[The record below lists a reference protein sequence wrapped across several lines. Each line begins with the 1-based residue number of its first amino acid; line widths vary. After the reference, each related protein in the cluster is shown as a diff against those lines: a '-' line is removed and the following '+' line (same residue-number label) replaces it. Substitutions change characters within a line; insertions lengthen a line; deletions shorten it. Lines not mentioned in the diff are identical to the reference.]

1 MTFKGNRM
9 RLPSDSLSSYLSPSL
24 ADNSVVCLM
33 APTASGK
40 TALAY
45 ELYDSGR
52 YELISVDSA
61 LVYRDM
67 TVGTSKPNA
76 AELARYPHHLVDII
90 DPMQSYSVAEF
101 VSDVARLIDSCHQ
114 NGKIPLLVGGTMMY
128 YMALLDGLSPVPDSD
143 DNVRARVEQWRQDE
157 GISALYDYLGKVD
170 AISHERLNA
179 TDTQRITRAVEVY
192 LQTDI
197 PMSDWQCQPKQALA
211 HNPNQQ
217 WHAISVMPD
226 RPWLHMRIEQRLD
239 IMWREGL
246 VAEVISLLERYPL
259 TPNLPSMR
267 CVGYRQVLEY
277 LVQINHAVFEKPHL
291 DKTRFYDAFA
301 QSEPSSVEID
311 ESNESNEQDA
321 MTQSGMTQTHLSL
334 VTDQTEA
341 LACQQMQNKALYAT
355 RQLAKRQYT
364 WLRKVMQL
372 SDTVAAVPATVSS
385 TMLSTSIVGADD
397 VTGSQKNKLRLH
409 SFSTMEQAR
418 AYLF

>member
-1 MTFKGNRM
+1 M
-9 RLPSDSLSSYLSPSL
+9 RLPSASLSHDLSSSL

-45 ELYDSGR
+45 ELYDTGR

-61 LVYRDM
+61 LIYRDM
-67 TVGTSKPNA
+67 NIGTAKPTA
-76 AELARYPHHLVDII
+76 TELERYPHHLVDII

-101 VSDVARLIDSCHQ
+101 VNDVALLIDDCHQ

-128 YMALLDGLSPVPDSD
+128 YMALLDGLSPVPESD
-143 DNVRARVEQWRQDE
+143 DSVRARVAQWRQDE
-157 GISALYDYLGKVD
+157 GISALYDYLGRVD
-170 AISHERLNA
+170 VSTHERLNA
-179 TDTQRITRAVEVY
+179 TDTQRITRAIEVY
-192 LQTDI
+192 LQTNI
-197 PMSDWQCQPKQALA
+197 PISEWQRKPKQALA

-226 RPWLHMRIEQRLD
+226 RPWLHTRIEQRLD
-239 IMWREGL
+239 IMWGEGL
-246 VAEVISLLERYPL
+246 VAEVVSLLKHYPL

-277 LVQINHAVFEKPHL
+277 LVQIQHPVFELPHL
-291 DKTRFYDAFA
+291 DKAQFYDAFSQPESLNA
-301 QSEPSSVEID
+301 EYSNQNSSIYDGNTEAHV
-311 ESNESNEQDA
+311 STAN
-321 MTQSGMTQTHLSL
+321 H
-334 VTDQTEA
+334 QTER

-364 WLRKVMQL
+364 WLRKVMEL
-372 SDTVAAVPATVSS
+372 SETATLPAEESLIQSSMATTTATTVSGG
-385 TMLSTSIVGADD
+385 IAD
-397 VTGSQKNKLRLH
+397 SQNYKLILH

-418 AYLF
+418 EYLF

>member
-1 MTFKGNRM
+1 MQ
-9 RLPSDSLSSYLSPSL
+9 LSSASSSYLLNLNL

-45 ELYDSGR
+45 ELYDTGR

-61 LVYRDM
+61 LIYRDM
-67 TVGTSKPNA
+67 NIGTAKPTA
-76 AELARYPHHLVDII
+76 VELAHYPHHLVDII

-101 VSDVARLIDSCHQ
+101 VQDVARLIDSCHEK
-114 NGKIPLLVGGTMMY
+114 GKIPLLVGGTMMY

-143 DNVRARVEQWRQDE
+143 DSVRARVEQWRQEE
-157 GISALYDYLGKVD
+157 GIGALYDYLGKID
-170 AISHERLNA
+170 PISHERLNG

-192 LQTDI
+192 LQTNI
-197 PMSDWQCQPKQALA
+197 PISDWQKKPKQALA
-211 HNPNQQ
+211 DNPNQQ
-217 WHAISVMPD
+217 WHALAVMPD
-226 RPWLHMRIEQRLD
+226 RPWLHRRIEQRLD
-239 IMWREGL
+239 IMWHDGL
-246 VAEVISLLERYPL
+246 VAEVIGLLEQYPL

-277 LVQINHAVFEKPHL
+277 LVHIKHPIFEQAHL
-291 DKTRFYDAFA
+291 DKAQFYDAFG
-301 QSEPSSVEID
+301 EID
-311 ESNESNEQDA
+311 ASISGQINPERAAQL
-321 MTQSGMTQTHLSL
+321 TIQSTEHIS
-334 VTDQTEA
+334 QTEV

-372 SDTVAAVPATVSS
+372 SDSVTVASS
-385 TMLSTSIVGADD
+385 ITSSSIDINHSAPE
-397 VTGSQKNKLRLH
+397 KMILR

-418 AYLF
+418 DYLY

>member
-1 MTFKGNRM
+1 MQRS
-9 RLPSDSLSSYLSPSL
+9 SDSSSYRLNANL

-45 ELYDSGR
+45 ELYDTGR

-61 LVYRDM
+61 LIYRDM
-67 TVGTSKPNA
+67 NIGTAKPTA
-76 AELARYPHHLVDII
+76 IELARYPHHLVDII
-90 DPMQSYSVAEF
+90 DPMHSYSVAEF
-101 VSDVARLIDSCHQ
+101 VNDVARLIDSCHE

-143 DNVRARVEQWRQDE
+143 DSVRVRVEQWRQNE
-157 GISALYDYLGKVD
+157 GISALYDYLGEID
-170 AISHERLNA
+170 PISHERLNA

-197 PMSDWQCQPKQALA
+197 PISDWQRKPKQALA
-211 HNPNQQ
+211 NNPNQQ
-217 WHAISVMPD
+217 WHALTVMPD
-226 RPWLHMRIEQRLD
+226 RPWLHTRIEQRLD
-239 IMWREGL
+239 IMWNDGL
-246 VAEVISLLERYPL
+246 VTEVIGLLKRYPL

-277 LVQINHAVFEKPHL
+277 LVHIDHPVFEQPNL
-291 DKTRFYDAFA
+291 DKAQFYSAFEVLQSSA
-301 QSEPSSVEID
+301 QSS
-311 ESNESNEQDA
+311 
-321 MTQSGMTQTHLSL
+321 LS
-334 VTDQTEA
+334 DGATEA

-372 SDTVAAVPATVSS
+372 PSTCMDGAIAADTSS
-385 TMLSTSIVGADD
+385 EKGYSIDRNMVVKAFTTMA
-397 VTGSQKNKLRLH
+397 
-409 SFSTMEQAR
+409 QAR
-418 AYLF
+418 DYLY

>member
-1 MTFKGNRM
+1 MQ
-9 RLPSDSLSSYLSPSL
+9 LSSDSSSYRLNANL

-45 ELYDSGR
+45 ELYDTGR

-61 LVYRDM
+61 LIYRDM
-67 TVGTSKPNA
+67 NIGTAKPTA
-76 AELARYPHHLVDII
+76 IELARYPHHLVDII

-101 VSDVARLIDSCHQ
+101 VNDVARLIDSCHE

-143 DNVRARVEQWRQDE
+143 DSVRARVEQWRQDK
-157 GISALYDYLGKVD
+157 GISALYDYLGEID
-170 AISHERLNA
+170 PISHERLNA

-197 PMSDWQCQPKQALA
+197 PISDWQRKPKQALA
-211 HNPNQQ
+211 NNPNQQ
-217 WHAISVMPD
+217 WHALTVMPD
-226 RPWLHMRIEQRLD
+226 RPWLHTRIEQRLD
-239 IMWREGL
+239 IMWNDGL
-246 VAEVISLLERYPL
+246 VTEVIGLLERYPL

-277 LVQINHAVFEKPHL
+277 LVHIDHPVFEQPHL
-291 DKTRFYDAFA
+291 DKAQFYSTFEVL
-301 QSEPSSVEID
+301 QSSGQSS
-311 ESNESNEQDA
+311 
-321 MTQSGMTQTHLSL
+321 LS
-334 VTDQTEA
+334 DGATEA

-372 SDTVAAVPATVSS
+372 P
-385 TMLSTSIVGADD
+385 STSMDGAIAADASSEEGYSID
-397 VTGSQKNKLRLH
+397 RNMVVKAFT
-409 SFSTMEQAR
+409 TMAQAR
-418 AYLF
+418 DYLY

>member
-1 MTFKGNRM
+1 MQ
-9 RLPSDSLSSYLSPSL
+9 LSSDSSSYRLNANL

-45 ELYDSGR
+45 ELYDTGR

-61 LVYRDM
+61 LIYRDM
-67 TVGTSKPNA
+67 NIGTAKPTA
-76 AELARYPHHLVDII
+76 IELARYPHHLVDII

-101 VSDVARLIDSCHQ
+101 VNDVARLIDSCHE

-143 DNVRARVEQWRQDE
+143 DSVRVRVEQWRQNE
-157 GISALYDYLGKVD
+157 GISALYDYLGEID
-170 AISHERLNA
+170 PISHERLNA

-197 PMSDWQCQPKQALA
+197 PISDWQRKPKQALA
-211 HNPNQQ
+211 NNPNQQ
-217 WHAISVMPD
+217 WHALTVMPD
-226 RPWLHMRIEQRLD
+226 RPWLHTRIEQRLD
-239 IMWREGL
+239 IMWNDGL
-246 VAEVISLLERYPL
+246 VTEVIGLLKRYPL

-277 LVQINHAVFEKPHL
+277 LVHIDHPVFEQPNL
-291 DKTRFYDAFA
+291 DKAQFYSAFEVLQSSA
-301 QSEPSSVEID
+301 QSS
-311 ESNESNEQDA
+311 
-321 MTQSGMTQTHLSL
+321 LS
-334 VTDQTEA
+334 DGATEA

-372 SDTVAAVPATVSS
+372 PSTCMDGAIAADTSS
-385 TMLSTSIVGADD
+385 EKGYSIDRNMVVKAFTTMA
-397 VTGSQKNKLRLH
+397 
-409 SFSTMEQAR
+409 QAR
-418 AYLF
+418 DYLY

>member
-1 MTFKGNRM
+1 MITLKFIATNIINKGKPM
-9 RLPSDSLSSYLSPSL
+9 QLSSDSSSYRLNANL

-45 ELYDSGR
+45 ELYDTGR

-61 LVYRDM
+61 LIYRDM
-67 TVGTSKPNA
+67 NIGTAKPTA
-76 AELARYPHHLVDII
+76 IELARYPHHLVDII

-101 VSDVARLIDSCHQ
+101 VNDVARLIDSCHE

-143 DNVRARVEQWRQDE
+143 DSVRARVEQWRQDE
-157 GISALYDYLGKVD
+157 GISALYDYLGEID
-170 AISHERLNA
+170 PISHERLNA

-197 PMSDWQCQPKQALA
+197 PISDWQRKPKQALA
-211 HNPNQQ
+211 NNPNQQ
-217 WHAISVMPD
+217 WHALTVMPD
-226 RPWLHMRIEQRLD
+226 RPWLHTRIEQRLD
-239 IMWREGL
+239 IMWNDGL
-246 VAEVISLLERYPL
+246 VTEVIGLLERYPL

-277 LVQINHAVFEKPHL
+277 LVHIDHPVFEQPHL
-291 DKTRFYDAFA
+291 DKAQFYSTFEVLQSSA
-301 QSEPSSVEID
+301 QSS
-311 ESNESNEQDA
+311 
-321 MTQSGMTQTHLSL
+321 LS
-334 VTDQTEA
+334 DGATEA

-372 SDTVAAVPATVSS
+372 PSNSMDGAIAADTFSEEGYSIDRNMVVKAFT
-385 TMLSTSIVGADD
+385 TMA
-397 VTGSQKNKLRLH
+397 
-409 SFSTMEQAR
+409 QAR
-418 AYLF
+418 DYLY

>member
-1 MTFKGNRM
+1 MQI
-9 RLPSDSLSSYLSPSL
+9 LSDSSSYRLSPNL

-45 ELYDSGR
+45 ELYDTGR

-61 LVYRDM
+61 LIYRDM
-67 TVGTSKPNA
+67 NIGTAKPTA
-76 AELARYPHHLVDII
+76 AELASYPHHLVDII
-90 DPMQSYSVAEF
+90 DPTQSYSVAEF
-101 VSDVARLIDSCHQ
+101 VNDVARLIDRCHK

-128 YMALLDGLSPVPDSD
+128 YMALIDGISPVPDSD
-143 DNVRARVEQWRQDE
+143 DSVRTRVEQWRQE
-157 GISALYDYLGKVD
+157 KGISALYDYLGNID
-170 AISHERLNA
+170 PISHERLNA

-197 PMSDWQCQPKQALA
+197 PISNWQQQPKKALA

-217 WHAISVMPD
+217 WHALAVMPE
-226 RPWLHMRIEQRLD
+226 RPWLHKRIEQRLD
-239 IMWREGL
+239 IMWQEGL
-246 VAEVISLLERYPL
+246 VAEVIGLLEQYPL

-277 LVQINHAVFEKPHL
+277 LVHIKHPIFEQAHL
-291 DKTRFYDAFA
+291 DKAQFYDAFG
-301 QSEPSSVEID
+301 EID
-311 ESNESNEQDA
+311 ASISGQINPERAAQL
-321 MTQSGMTQTHLSL
+321 TIQSTEHIS
-334 VTDQTEA
+334 QTEV

-372 SDTVAAVPATVSS
+372 SDSVTFASS
-385 TMLSTSIVGADD
+385 ITSSSID
-397 VTGSQKNKLRLH
+397 VNHSSPDKMILR

-418 AYLF
+418 DYLY

>member
-1 MTFKGNRM
+1 MQ
-9 RLPSDSLSSYLSPSL
+9 LSSDSSSYRLNANL

-45 ELYDSGR
+45 ELYDTGR

-61 LVYRDM
+61 LIYRDM
-67 TVGTSKPNA
+67 NIGTAKPTA
-76 AELARYPHHLVDII
+76 IELARYPHHLVDII

-101 VSDVARLIDSCHQ
+101 VNDVAGLIDSCHE

-128 YMALLDGLSPVPDSD
+128 CMALLDGLSPVPDSD
-143 DNVRARVEQWRQDE
+143 DSVRARVEQWRQDE
-157 GISALYDYLGKVD
+157 GISALYDYLGKID
-170 AISHERLNA
+170 PISHERLHA

-197 PMSDWQCQPKQALA
+197 PISDWQRKPKQALA
-211 HNPNQQ
+211 NNPNQQ
-217 WHAISVMPD
+217 WHALTVMPD
-226 RPWLHMRIEQRLD
+226 RPWLHTRIEQRLD
-239 IMWREGL
+239 IMWNDGL
-246 VAEVISLLERYPL
+246 VTEVIGLLERYPL

-277 LVQINHAVFEKPHL
+277 LVHIDHPVFEQPHL
-291 DKTRFYDAFA
+291 ENAQFYSDFEVL
-301 QSEPSSVEID
+301 QSSGQSS
-311 ESNESNEQDA
+311 
-321 MTQSGMTQTHLSL
+321 LSYGA
-334 VTDQTEA
+334 TEA

-372 SDTVAAVPATVSS
+372 PSNSMDGAITADTSS
-385 TMLSTSIVGADD
+385 EEGYFIGRNMVLKAFTTMV
-397 VTGSQKNKLRLH
+397 
-409 SFSTMEQAR
+409 QAR
-418 AYLF
+418 DYLY

>member
-1 MTFKGNRM
+1 M
-9 RLPSDSLSSYLSPSL
+9 RHSSDSLSYSLSPNL

-45 ELYDSGR
+45 ELYDTGH

-61 LVYRDM
+61 LIYRNM
-67 TVGTSKPNA
+67 NIGTAKPTSD
-76 AELARYPHHLVDII
+76 ELARYPHHLVDMI

-143 DNVRARVEQWRQDE
+143 DGIRAQVEQWRQDE
-157 GISALYDYLGKVD
+157 GISALYEYLGKVD
-170 AISHERLNA
+170 PISHQRLNA
-179 TDTQRITRAVEVY
+179 TDTQRITRAIEVY

-197 PMSDWQCQPKQALA
+197 SISEWQRKPKQALA
-211 HNPNQQ
+211 NNPNQN
-217 WHAISVMPD
+217 WHVLAVMPD
-226 RPWLHMRIEQRLD
+226 RPWLHERIAQRLD
-239 IMWREGL
+239 IMWSEGL
-246 VAEVISLLERYPL
+246 VAEVIGLLEEYPL

-277 LVQINHAVFEKPHL
+277 LVHTHHPIFEQPHL
-291 DKTRFYDAFA
+291 DKALFYEAFGGL
-301 QSEPSSVEID
+301 D
-311 ESNESNEQDA
+311 ESINQKTKQDKSSQPLIA
-321 MTQSGMTQTHLSL
+321 SSLS
-334 VTDQTEA
+334 DSQTEV

-364 WLRKVMQL
+364 WLRKVIQL
-372 SDTVAAVPATVSS
+372 PDNAIDTATKSDSFNDANDLTNHALEMKICT
-385 TMLSTSIVGADD
+385 TMA
-397 VTGSQKNKLRLH
+397 
-409 SFSTMEQAR
+409 QAR
-418 AYLF
+418 GYLF

>member
-1 MTFKGNRM
+1 MQ
-9 RLPSDSLSSYLSPSL
+9 LSSDSSSYRLNANL

-45 ELYDSGR
+45 ELYDTGR

-61 LVYRDM
+61 LIYRDM
-67 TVGTSKPNA
+67 NIGTAKPTA
-76 AELARYPHHLVDII
+76 IELARYPHHLVDII

-101 VSDVARLIDSCHQ
+101 VNDVARLIDRCHE

-143 DNVRARVEQWRQDE
+143 DSVRVRVEQWRQNE
-157 GISALYDYLGKVD
+157 GISALYDYLGEID
-170 AISHERLNA
+170 PISHERLNA

-197 PMSDWQCQPKQALA
+197 PISDWQRKPKQALA
-211 HNPNQQ
+211 NNPNQQ
-217 WHAISVMPD
+217 WHALTVMPD
-226 RPWLHMRIEQRLD
+226 RPWLHTRIEQRLD
-239 IMWREGL
+239 IMWNDGL
-246 VAEVISLLERYPL
+246 VTEVIDLLERYPL

-277 LVQINHAVFEKPHL
+277 LVHIDHPVFEQPHL
-291 DKTRFYDAFA
+291 EKAQFYSTFEVLQSSA
-301 QSEPSSVEID
+301 QSS
-311 ESNESNEQDA
+311 
-321 MTQSGMTQTHLSL
+321 LS
-334 VTDQTEA
+334 DGATEA

-372 SDTVAAVPATVSS
+372 S
-385 TMLSTSIVGADD
+385 STSMDGAIAAD
-397 VTGSQKNKLRLH
+397 T
-409 SFSTMEQAR
+409 FSEEGYSIDRNMVVKAFTTMAQAR
-418 AYLF
+418 DYLY